1 MGQAAA
7 PVGANGRCRS
17 GPRRSGLAPSTNP
30 TLGDPGRTVTPRGDC
45 PVPANNSPPKPGRG
59 DSKEGAAGDRALEVG
74 TDHGAELLTPDLE
87 VDGVKQLGAL
97 AVEFSHVDLNVR
109 AAGEQD
115 DGDIRELYQPHGAY
129 GAPPMQ
135 RH

>member
-1 MGQAAA
+1 MAGVDRDLDD
-7 PVGANGRCRS
+7 PDWH
-17 GPRRSGLAPSTNP
+17 RRPIRRQEIQDERL
-30 TLGDPGRTVTPRGDC
+30 RRGGTC

-87 VDGVKQLGAL
+87 VDGVKQLGVL